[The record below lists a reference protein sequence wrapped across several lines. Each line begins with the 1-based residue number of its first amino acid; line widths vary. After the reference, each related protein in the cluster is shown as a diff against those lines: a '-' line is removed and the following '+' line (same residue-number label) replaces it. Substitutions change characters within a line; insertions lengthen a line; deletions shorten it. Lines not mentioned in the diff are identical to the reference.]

1 MTTDIQHI
9 VKPFVKQ
16 RISQVWFSN
25 RRARLRKHTGAS
37 NISNMGPPMS
47 SLSMPQYSGN
57 PINTNASDVHQA
69 SAHYDHLVQ
78 QSQHSGGY
86 STGFHNAGL
95 MSQNYSGSVHFQPS
109 TVDYA
114 KMANEDYPKYSDQL
128 IKTTTSPPPVAAV
141 TSLPSSIK
149 SYSDHMS
156 EANWN
161 QMYGHHQVYGPPNE
175 YSQIQQNYANP
186 NSKYWS

>member
-1 MTTDIQHI
+1 
-9 VKPFVKQ
+9 
-16 RISQVWFSN
+16 
-25 RRARLRKHTGAS
+25 
-37 NISNMGPPMS
+37 
-47 SLSMPQYSGN
+47 MPQYSGN
-57 PINTNASDVHQA
+57 SINTNPSEVPQT

-86 STGFHNAGL
+86 SSGFHNAGI
-95 MSQNYSGSVHFQPS
+95 MSQNYSASVHFQPN
-109 TVDYA
+109 TPDYGKMTMNDDYA
-114 KMANEDYPKYSDQL
+114 KYTSDQL
-128 IKTTTSPPPVAAV
+128 IKMTTSPPPAASA
-141 TSLPSSIK
+141 TSLPTSIK

>member
-1 MTTDIQHI
+1 
-9 VKPFVKQ
+9 
-16 RISQVWFSN
+16 
-25 RRARLRKHTGAS
+25 
-37 NISNMGPPMS
+37 MS

-86 STGFHNAGL
+86 SSGFHNAGI

-114 KMANEDYPKYSDQL
+114 KMANDEYKYSDQL
-128 IKTTTSPPPVAAV
+128 IKMTGSPPPPAPPTA
-141 TSLPSSIK
+141 LPSSIK
-149 SYSDHMS
+149 YDMS